1 MNLLQQ
7 TLSPDTLQTVQS
19 ASFELFDK
27 LSSKFFIRLFIDLA
41 SVFVLIR
48 LIFYKNYK
56 KADQYLTFFA
66 FNLVIF
72 LITYLLNKVEMSMGA
87 AFGLFAV
94 FSMLRYRTESISTK
108 DMTYLFLVIAIGLLS
123 AISKGGWDE
132 LALLNGIIL
141 TLTFLL
147 ESNWLIKKEFT
158 KNIVYDNINLIT
170 PEKRTELL
178 TDLKKRT
185 GFNVHRVEI
194 QEIDFLKDATR
205 MTIYFYEFLKKYKL

>member
-7 TLSPDTLQTVQS
+7 TLSPDTLQTVQA

-27 LSSKFFIRLFIDLA
+27 LSSKFFIRLFIDIA

-87 AFGLFAV
+87 PFGLFAV

-132 LALLNGIIL
+132 LALLNSIIL
-141 TLTFLL
+141 FATFLL

-158 KNIVYDNINLIT
+158 KNIIYDNINLIT

-178 TDLKKRT
+178 ADLKKRT
-185 GFNVHRVEI
+185 GFNIHRVEI

-205 MTIYFYEFLKKYKL
+205 ITIYFYE

>member
-7 TLSPDTLQTVQS
+7 TLSPDTLQTVQA

-141 TLTFLL
+141 TATFLL

-178 TDLKKRT
+178 ADLKKRT

-205 MTIYFYEFLKKYKL
+205 MTIYFYE

>member
-1 MNLLQQ
+1 MTLLQQ
-7 TLSPDTLQTVQS
+7 TLSPDTLQTAQT
-19 ASFELFDK
+19 ASFELFEK
-27 LSSKFFIRLFIDLA
+27 LSSKFFIRLLIDLV
-41 SVFVLIR
+41 SVFILIR
-48 LIFYKNYK
+48 LIFYRNYK

-132 LALLNGIIL
+132 LTLLNSIIL
-141 TLTFLL
+141 LLTFLL

-158 KNIVYDNINLIT
+158 KMIQYEKIELIL
-170 PEKRTELL
+170 PEKRQELIQ
-178 TDLKKRT
+178 DLKNRT
-185 GFNVHRVEI
+185 GLNIYRVEI

-205 MTIYFYEFLKKYKL
+205 MIVYYYE

>member
-1 MNLLQQ
+1 MNLLPQ
-7 TLSPDTLQTVQS
+7 TLSSDTLQIVQT
-19 ASFELFDK
+19 ATFEIFDN
-27 LSSKFFIRLFIDLA
+27 LSSKFFIRLLIDIV

-141 TLTFLL
+141 FATFLL

-170 PEKRTELL
+170 PDKRTELL
-178 TDLKKRT
+178 ADLKNRT

-205 MTIYFYEFLKKYKL
+205 MTIYFYE

>member
-7 TLSPDTLQTVQS
+7 TLSPDTLQTVQ
-19 ASFELFDK
+19 ATSFELFDK
-27 LSSKFFIRLFIDLA
+27 LSSKFFIRLFIDLI

-132 LALLNGIIL
+132 LALLNSIIL
-141 TLTFLL
+141 LATFLL

-178 TDLKKRT
+178 ADLKKRT

-205 MTIYFYEFLKKYKL
+205 MTIYFYE

>member
-1 MNLLQQ
+1 MTLLQQ
-7 TLSPDTLQTVQS
+7 TLSPDTLQTAQA
-19 ASFELFDK
+19 ASFELFEK

-48 LIFYKNYK
+48 LIYYKNYK
-56 KADQYLTFFA
+56 KADQYLAFFA

-141 TLTFLL
+141 LLTFLL

-158 KNIVYDNINLIT
+158 KMIQYEKIELIL
-170 PEKRTELL
+170 PEKRQELIQ
-178 TDLKKRT
+178 DLKNRT
-185 GFNVHRVEI
+185 GLNIHRVEI

-205 MTIYFYEFLKKYKL
+205 MIVYYYE

>member
-123 AISKGGWDE
+123 AISKGGWGE

-141 TLTFLL
+141 TATFLL

-205 MTIYFYEFLKKYKL
+205 MTIYFYE

>member
-1 MNLLQQ
+1 MTLLQQ
-7 TLSPDTLQTVQS
+7 ALSPDTLQTAQ
-19 ASFELFDK
+19 AATFELFDK

-48 LIFYKNYK
+48 LIYYRNYK
-56 KADQYLTFFA
+56 KADQFLTFFA

-72 LITYLLNKVEMSMGA
+72 LLTFLLNKVEMSMGA

-94 FSMLRYRTESISTK
+94 FSMLRYRTENISTK

-132 LALLNGIIL
+132 LTLLNCIIL
-141 TLTFLL
+141 ILTFLL

-158 KNIVYDNINLIT
+158 KMLIYDKIELIS
-170 PEKRTELL
+170 PEKRQDLIQ
-178 TDLKKRT
+178 DLKTRT
-185 GFNVHRVEI
+185 GLNIHRVEL
-194 QEIDFLKDATR
+194 QEIDFLKDSTR
-205 MTIYFYEFLKKYKL
+205 MIVYYFE

>member
-7 TLSPDTLQTVQS
+7 TLSPDTLQTVQA
-19 ASFELFDK
+19 ASFELFEK
-27 LSSKFFIRLFIDLA
+27 LSSKFFIRLFIDLV

-132 LALLNGIIL
+132 LALLNSIIL
-141 TLTFLL
+141 VATFLL

-158 KNIVYDNINLIT
+158 KNIIYDNINLIT

-178 TDLKKRT
+178 ADLKKRT

-205 MTIYFYEFLKKYKL
+205 MTIYFYE

>member
-1 MNLLQQ
+1 MTLLQQ
-7 TLSPDTLQTVQS
+7 TLSPDTLQTAQS
-19 ASFELFDK
+19 ATFELFDK

-41 SVFVLIR
+41 AVFVLIR
-48 LIFYKNYK
+48 LIYYKNYK
-56 KADQYLTFFA
+56 KADQFLTFFA

-72 LITYLLNKVEMSMGA
+72 LLTFLLNKVEMSMGA

-94 FSMLRYRTESISTK
+94 FSMLRYRTENISTK

-132 LALLNGIIL
+132 LALLNSIIL
-141 TLTFLL
+141 ILTFLL

-158 KNIVYDNINLIT
+158 KTLVYDKIELIT
-170 PEKRTELL
+170 LEKRQDLIQ
-178 TDLKKRT
+178 DLKTRT
-185 GFNVHRVEI
+185 GLNIHRVEL

-205 MTIYFYEFLKKYKL
+205 VIVYYYE

>member
-7 TLSPDTLQTVQS
+7 TLTPDTLQNVQS

-27 LSSKFFIRLFIDLA
+27 LSSKFFIRLFIDLV

-132 LALLNGIIL
+132 LALLNSIIL
-141 TLTFLL
+141 IATFLL

-178 TDLKKRT
+178 VDLKKRT

-205 MTIYFYEFLKKYKL
+205 MTIYFYE

>member
-7 TLSPDTLQTVQS
+7 TLTPDTLQNVQT

-27 LSSKFFIRLFIDLA
+27 LSSKFFIRLFIDLV

-132 LALLNGIIL
+132 LALLNSIIL
-141 TLTFLL
+141 IATFLL

-158 KNIVYDNINLIT
+158 KNIIYDNINLIT

-178 TDLKKRT
+178 VDLKKRT

-205 MTIYFYEFLKKYKL
+205 MTIYFYE

>member
-1 MNLLQQ
+1 
-7 TLSPDTLQTVQS
+7 
-19 ASFELFDK
+19 
-27 LSSKFFIRLFIDLA
+27 
-41 SVFVLIR
+41 
-48 LIFYKNYK
+48 
-56 KADQYLTFFA
+56 
-66 FNLVIF
+66 
-72 LITYLLNKVEMSMGA
+72 MSMGA

-141 TLTFLL
+141 FATFLL

-170 PEKRTELL
+170 PDKRIELL
-178 TDLKKRT
+178 ADLKNRT

-205 MTIYFYEFLKKYKL
+205 MTIYFYE

>member
-7 TLSPDTLQTVQS
+7 TLSPDTLQTVQA

-27 LSSKFFIRLFIDLA
+27 LSSKFFIRLFIDLI

-141 TLTFLL
+141 FATFLL

-158 KNIVYDNINLIT
+158 KNIIYDNINLIT
-170 PEKRTELL
+170 PDKRTELL
-178 TDLKKRT
+178 ADLKNRT
-185 GFNVHRVEI
+185 GTPP
-194 QEIDFLKDATR
+194 AT
-205 MTIYFYEFLKKYKL
+205 TIKFQ

>member
-132 LALLNGIIL
+132 LVLLNGIIL
-141 TLTFLL
+141 ALTFLL

-158 KNIVYDNINLIT
+158 KNIIYDNINLIT

-185 GFNVHRVEI
+185 GFSVHRVEI

-205 MTIYFYEFLKKYKL
+205 MTIYFYE

>member
-1 MNLLQQ
+1 MTLLQQ
-7 TLSPDTLQTVQS
+7 TISPDTLQTAQ
-19 ASFELFDK
+19 AATFELFDK

-48 LIFYKNYK
+48 LIYYQNYK
-56 KADQYLTFFA
+56 KADQFLTFFA

-72 LITYLLNKVEMSMGA
+72 LLTFLLNKVEMSMGA

-94 FSMLRYRTESISTK
+94 FSMLRYRTENISTK

-132 LALLNGIIL
+132 LTLLNCIIL
-141 TLTFLL
+141 ILTFLL

-158 KNIVYDNINLIT
+158 KTLVYDKIELIS
-170 PEKRTELL
+170 PEKRQDLIQ
-178 TDLKKRT
+178 DLKTRT
-185 GFNVHRVEI
+185 GLNIHRVEL
-194 QEIDFLKDATR
+194 QEIDFLKDSTR
-205 MTIYFYEFLKKYKL
+205 MIVYYFESEK

>member
-7 TLSPDTLQTVQS
+7 TLSPDTLQTVQA

-141 TLTFLL
+141 TATFLL

-158 KNIVYDNINLIT
+158 KNIIYDNINLIT

-178 TDLKKRT
+178 ADLKKRT
-185 GFNVHRVEI
+185 GFNIHRVEV

-205 MTIYFYEFLKKYKL
+205 MTIYFYE

>member
-7 TLSPDTLQTVQS
+7 TLSPDTLQTVQA

-27 LSSKFFIRLFIDLA
+27 LSSKFFIRLFIDLT
-41 SVFVLIR
+41 SVFILIR

-141 TLTFLL
+141 TATFLL

-178 TDLKKRT
+178 SDLKKRT

-205 MTIYFYEFLKKYKL
+205 MTIYFYE

>member
-1 MNLLQQ
+1 MTLLQQ
-7 TLSPDTLQTVQS
+7 TLSPDTLQHIQVD
-19 ASFELFDK
+19 SFELFDK

-132 LALLNGIIL
+132 LVLLNGIIL
-141 TLTFLL
+141 LLTFLL
-147 ESNWLIKKEFT
+147 ESGWLIKKEFT
-158 KNIVYDNINLIT
+158 KMIHYDKIALII
-170 PEKRTELL
+170 PEKRAELL
-178 TDLKKRT
+178 EDLKKRT
-185 GFNVHRVEI
+185 GFNVHRIEI

-205 MTIYFYEFLKKYKL
+205 MVVYYYE

>member
-7 TLSPDTLQTVQS
+7 TLSPDTLQSVQA

-27 LSSKFFIRLFIDLA
+27 LSSKFFIRLFIDLV

-132 LALLNGIIL
+132 LALLNSIIL
-141 TLTFLL
+141 FATFLL

-170 PEKRTELL
+170 PEKRPELL
-178 TDLKKRT
+178 ADLKKRT
-185 GFNVHRVEI
+185 GFNIHRVEI

-205 MTIYFYEFLKKYKL
+205 MTIYFYE

>member
-1 MNLLQQ
+1 MTLLQQ
-7 TLSPDTLQTVQS
+7 TLSPDTLQHVEAT
-19 ASFELFDK
+19 SFALFDK

-94 FSMLRYRTESISTK
+94 FSMLRYRTEIISTK

-141 TLTFLL
+141 LLTFLL

-158 KNIVYDNINLIT
+158 KMIQYEKIELIL
-170 PEKRTELL
+170 PEKRQELIQ
-178 TDLKKRT
+178 DLKNRT
-185 GFNVHRVEI
+185 GLNIHRVEI

-205 MTIYFYEFLKKYKL
+205 MTIYYYE

>member
-19 ASFELFDK
+19 ASFELFNK
-27 LSSKFFIRLFIDLA
+27 LSSKFFIRLFIDLV

-141 TLTFLL
+141 TATFLL

-158 KNIVYDNINLIT
+158 KSIVYDNINLIT
-170 PEKRTELL
+170 PEKRSELL

-205 MTIYFYEFLKKYKL
+205 MTIYFYE

>member
-7 TLSPDTLQTVQS
+7 TLSPDTLQTVQA

-27 LSSKFFIRLFIDLA
+27 LSSKFFIRLFIDLV

-132 LALLNGIIL
+132 LALLNSIIL
-141 TLTFLL
+141 VATFLL

-158 KNIVYDNINLIT
+158 KNIIYDNINLIT

-178 TDLKKRT
+178 ADLKKRT

-205 MTIYFYEFLKKYKL
+205 MTIYFYE

>member
-1 MNLLQQ
+1 MNLLPQ
-7 TLSPDTLQTVQS
+7 TLSSDTLQIVQT
-19 ASFELFDK
+19 ATFEIFDN
-27 LSSKFFIRLFIDLA
+27 LSSKFFIRLLIDIV

-141 TLTFLL
+141 FATFLL

-158 KNIVYDNINLIT
+158 KNIIYDNINLIT
-170 PEKRTELL
+170 PDKRTELL
-178 TDLKKRT
+178 ADLKNRT

-205 MTIYFYEFLKKYKL
+205 MTIYFYE

>member
-7 TLSPDTLQTVQS
+7 TLSPDTLQTVQT

-41 SVFVLIR
+41 SVFILIR
-48 LIFYKNYK
+48 LIFHKIYK
-56 KADQYLTFFA
+56 KSDQYLTFFA

-141 TLTFLL
+141 TTTFLL

-158 KNIVYDNINLIT
+158 KNIIYDNINLIT
-170 PEKRTELL
+170 PEKRPELL
-178 TDLKKRT
+178 ADLKKRT
-185 GFNVHRVEI
+185 GFNIHRVEI
-194 QEIDFLKDATR
+194 EEIDFLKDATR
-205 MTIYFYEFLKKYKL
+205 MTIYFYE

>member
-1 MNLLQQ
+1 MTLLQQ
-7 TLSPDTLQTVQS
+7 MLSPDTLQTAQA

-27 LSSKFFIRLFIDLA
+27 LSSKFFIRLLIDLT

-48 LIFYKNYK
+48 LIYYRNYK

-94 FSMLRYRTESISTK
+94 FSMLRYRTEIISTK

-141 TLTFLL
+141 SATFLL

-158 KNIVYDNINLIT
+158 KMIHYEKIELIL
-170 PEKRTELL
+170 PEKRQELIQ
-178 TDLKKRT
+178 DLKKRT
-185 GFNVHRVEI
+185 GLNIHRVEI
-194 QEIDFLKDATR
+194 QEIDFLKDGTR
-205 MTIYFYEFLKKYKL
+205 MTVYYYE

>member
-7 TLSPDTLQTVQS
+7 TLSPDTLQTVQ
-19 ASFELFDK
+19 ATSFQLFEK
-27 LSSKFFIRLFIDLA
+27 LSNKFFIRLFIDLA

-48 LIFYKNYK
+48 LIFYRNYK

-123 AISKGGWDE
+123 AISKGGWGE

-141 TLTFLL
+141 TATFLL

-158 KNIVYDNINLIT
+158 KMIHYDNINLIT
-170 PEKRTELL
+170 PEKRPELL
-178 TDLKKRT
+178 ADLKKRT
-185 GFNVHRVEI
+185 GFNIHRVEI
-194 QEIDFLKDATR
+194 QEIDFLKDGTR
-205 MTIYFYEFLKKYKL
+205 MIVYYYE

>member
-27 LSSKFFIRLFIDLA
+27 LSSKFFIRLFIDLI

-132 LALLNGIIL
+132 LALLNSIIL
-141 TLTFLL
+141 IATFLL

-205 MTIYFYEFLKKYKL
+205 MIIYFYE

>member
-7 TLSPDTLQTVQS
+7 TLSPDTLQTVQT

-141 TLTFLL
+141 TATFLL

-205 MTIYFYEFLKKYKL
+205 MTIYFYE

>member
-1 MNLLQQ
+1 MNLLPQ
-7 TLSPDTLQTVQS
+7 TLSSDTLQIVQTTT
-19 ASFELFDK
+19 FEIFDN
-27 LSSKFFIRLFIDLA
+27 LSSKFFIRLLIDIV
-41 SVFVLIR
+41 SVFILIR

-94 FSMLRYRTESISTK
+94 FSMLRYRTEIISTK

-141 TLTFLL
+141 FATFLL

-170 PEKRTELL
+170 PDKRTELL
-178 TDLKKRT
+178 ADLKNRT

-205 MTIYFYEFLKKYKL
+205 MTIYFYE

>member
-7 TLSPDTLQTVQS
+7 TLSPDTLQTVQA

-141 TLTFLL
+141 TATFLL

-170 PEKRTELL
+170 PEKRSELL

-205 MTIYFYEFLKKYKL
+205 MTIYFYE

>member
-1 MNLLQQ
+1 MNILQQ
-7 TLSPDTLQTVQS
+7 TLSPDTLQTVQA
-19 ASFELFDK
+19 ASFELFEK
-27 LSSKFFIRLFIDLA
+27 LSSKFFIRLFIDLV

-132 LALLNGIIL
+132 LALLNSIIL
-141 TLTFLL
+141 VATFLL

-158 KNIVYDNINLIT
+158 KNIIYDNINLIT

-178 TDLKKRT
+178 ADLKKRT

-205 MTIYFYEFLKKYKL
+205 MTIYFYE

>member
-7 TLSPDTLQTVQS
+7 TLSPDTLQTVQA

-27 LSSKFFIRLFIDLA
+27 LSSKFFIRLFIDLI

-141 TLTFLL
+141 TATFLL

-178 TDLKKRT
+178 ADLKKRT

-205 MTIYFYEFLKKYKL
+205 MTIYFYE

>member
-141 TLTFLL
+141 TATFLL

-205 MTIYFYEFLKKYKL
+205 MTIYFYE

>member
-1 MNLLQQ
+1 MNLLPQ
-7 TLSPDTLQTVQS
+7 TLQIVQT
-19 ASFELFDK
+19 ATFEIFDN
-27 LSSKFFIRLFIDLA
+27 LSSKFFIRLLIDIV

-141 TLTFLL
+141 FATFLL

-158 KNIVYDNINLIT
+158 KNIIYDNINLIT
-170 PEKRTELL
+170 PDKRTELL
-178 TDLKKRT
+178 ADLKNRT

-194 QEIDFLKDATR
+194 QKIDFLKDATR
-205 MTIYFYEFLKKYKL
+205 MTIYFYE

>member
-7 TLSPDTLQTVQS
+7 TLSPDTLQTVQ
-19 ASFELFDK
+19 ATSFQLFEK
-27 LSSKFFIRLFIDLA
+27 LSNKFFIRLFIDLA

-48 LIFYKNYK
+48 LIFYRNYK

-123 AISKGGWDE
+123 AISKGGWGE

-141 TLTFLL
+141 TATFLL

-158 KNIVYDNINLIT
+158 KLIHYDNINLIT
-170 PEKRTELL
+170 PEKRPELL
-178 TDLKKRT
+178 ADLKKRT
-185 GFNVHRVEI
+185 GFNIHRVEI
-194 QEIDFLKDATR
+194 QEIDFLKDGTR
-205 MTIYFYEFLKKYKL
+205 MIVYYYE